1 MTITA
6 SATVSAT
13 ATLGSSALC
22 TDPGNP
28 THASTTMV
36 GGKVQFENDNYR
48 ITVGDDNS
56 VNIHNKNTGEDY
68 QVWGD
73 PHVNVDGQ
81 HAFDFWGTT
90 TFALDDGTK
99 VTIQTTPWANNPSA
113 TLASKVTI
121 TNGDY
126 GVHITGVDSN
136 TVGDLHFDEAKGW
149 GGLLDAVVADGN
161 TIYENSY
168 GKGFV
173 GFDAQ
178 GRLRQ
183 VDQSFINGTDLTK
196 AGQLKDRFGG
206 AFQLLA
212 GLLSV
217 TFIGAFLGSL
227 AGRGGPTN
235 HHWGEGHGKLT
246 IDVDVSFK
254 LVLNGGHHPH
264 HGRC

>member
-1 MTITA
+1 MTATA
-6 SATVSAT
+6 NLTVSAT
-13 ATLGSSALC
+13 ATLDVRALG

-28 THASTTMV
+28 THASTTKV

-48 ITVGDDNS
+48 ITVGDDNT

-68 QVWGD
+68 QIWGD

-99 VTIQTTPWANNPSA
+99 VTIQTTPWAHNPNA
-113 TLASKVTI
+113 TLASTVTI

-126 GVHITGVDSN
+126 GTQITGVDTN
-136 TVGDLHFDEAKGW
+136 TVGDLKFDETRGW
-149 GGLLDAVVADGN
+149 GRLLDAAVADGN

-183 VDQSFINGTDLTK
+183 VDQSFINQTDLTK
-196 AGQLKDRFGG
+196 AGQLQDRFGL
-206 AFQLLA
+206 AFRALA
-212 GLLSV
+212 GLLSISFV
-217 TFIGAFLGSL
+217 GAFLSHLGERS
-227 AGRGGPTN
+227 GPTQ
-235 HHWGEGHGKLT
+235 HHWGGSSRELNL
-246 IDVDVSFK
+246 SFK
-254 LVLNGGHHPH
+254 LVLNGGHHH
-264 HGRC
+264 ARA

>member
-13 ATLGSSALC
+13 STLDAGALC
-22 TDPGNP
+22 ITKPNP
-28 THASTTMV
+28 TNASTTKV

-68 QVWGD
+68 QIWGD

-99 VTIQTTPWANNPSA
+99 VTIQTTPWSANPNA

-136 TVGDLHFDEAKGW
+136 TVGDLQFDEAKGW
-149 GGLLDAVVADGN
+149 GGLLDAVVGDGN
-161 TIYENSY
+161 TVYENSY

-178 GRLRQ
+178 GQLRQ
-183 VDQSFINGTDLTK
+183 VDQTFINQTDMTK
-196 AGQLKDRFGG
+196 VGQLKDRFGG
-206 AFQLLA
+206 MQLQA
-212 GLLSV
+212 GLISI
-217 TFIGAFLGSL
+217 TFMGAFLSSL

-235 HHWGEGHGKLT
+235 HHWDGGHVKLG
-246 IDVDVSFK
+246 IDVDVGFR

-264 HGRC
+264 HTRY